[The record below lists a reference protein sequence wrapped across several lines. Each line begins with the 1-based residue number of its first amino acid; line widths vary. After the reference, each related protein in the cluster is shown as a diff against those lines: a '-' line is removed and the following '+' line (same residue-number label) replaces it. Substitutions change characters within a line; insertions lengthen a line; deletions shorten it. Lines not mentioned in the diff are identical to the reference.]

1 MEVTKTKQENNQQI
15 LFELYLREKFED
27 NSINLGYDIL
37 EESGNDMKPYKNVKQ
52 ILMEH
57 KLINLKLFARLID
70 MNEKFENKQKIIHDE
85 YSINYFEEAKNEII
99 NYAKE
104 FFEWAKK
111 KTKELGMPKNT
122 FPFICETKVLARNM
136 FHQWYKQFK
145 TSEEMLNWFEE
156 KNDIMLK

>member
-27 NSINLGYDIL
+27 NSINLGYDML
-37 EESGNDMKPYKNVKQ
+37 EESGNDMETYKNVKQ
-52 ILMEH
+52 RLMEH

-70 MNEKFENKQKIIHDE
+70 MNENFENTFKITHE
-85 YSINYFEEAKNEII
+85 NNFHTFEEVIETID
-99 NYAKE
+99 YTKE

-145 TSEEMLNWFEE
+145 TSEEMLNWFE
-156 KNDIMLK
+156 

>member
-1 MEVTKTKQENNQQI
+1 
-15 LFELYLREKFED
+15 
-27 NSINLGYDIL
+27 
-37 EESGNDMKPYKNVKQ
+37 
-52 ILMEH
+52 MEH

-70 MNEKFENKQKIIHDE
+70 MNEKFENTFKITHE
-85 YSINYFEEAKNEII
+85 NNFHTFEEVIETI

-156 KNDIMLK
+156 KK